1 LKLLLDTH
9 VFLWAITKDP
19 RLTTEKAA
27 AFIDEGNE
35 LFLSIASVWE
45 MLIKVGIGKLPLPK
59 PSAAYITKQLDK
71 NRINTLPIRAAH
83 LAQLEKLPPLHKDPF
98 DRMIVAQAQ
107 AEGYPVLSSD
117 RGIYQYD
124 VEII

>member
-1 LKLLLDTH
+1 MKLLLDTR
-9 VFLWAITKDP
+9 VFLWAITNDS

-27 AFIDEGNE
+27 AFVDEGNE

-45 MLIKVGIGKLPLPK
+45 MLIKVGISNLPLPK

-117 RGIYQYD
+117 RAIYQYD

>member
-1 LKLLLDTH
+1 MKLLLDTH
-9 VFLWAITKDP
+9 VFLWAITKDS